1 MSDIHN
7 QREIENLQAEI
18 ERLRADNDQHRIDLE
33 EYRLDVERLRAAFDR
48 LYWYAERLKKRDP
61 LLIEAAD
68 EIERLRSEVQTWIS
82 HTKTAVW
89 SDSEECKFLTEEN
102 AKLRAAL
109 GSIMELEGEI
119 NPMNYDADDVS
130 KLNNAF
136 IESYHIARAA
146 LEGKHD

>member
-18 ERLRADNDQHRIDLE
+18 KRLRAEN
-33 EYRLDVERLRAAFDR
+33 ER
-48 LYWYAERLKKRDP
+48 
-61 LLIEAAD
+61 
-68 EIERLRSEVQTWIS
+68 
-82 HTKTAVW
+82 
-89 SDSEECKFLTEEN
+89 
-102 AKLRAAL
+102 LRAAL